1 MYMYLFLWCFL
12 WLKIVKIVK
21 MGFLFSV
28 NAYAFIPMV
37 PFLWLKIAKNY
48 QKWVYMEM
56 GEIFF
61 VWDLKIW
68 LKEQRNTLLAC
79 SSNNPQR

>member
-1 MYMYLFLWCFL
+1 MYLFLWCFL

-61 VWDLKIW
+61 VWDLKTW
-68 LKEQRNTLLAC
+68 PKEQQNTLLTC
-79 SSNNPQR
+79 SSNNPQQ